1 MTRHIRLLTS
11 ISLLGTIF
19 WVTVS
24 SAQPPAA
31 MIIVSP
37 SAGSMIQPG
46 QALTISVHVASG
58 TYPKG
63 VAVIGQDPLGSSGLS
78 PVVGSAASFTLSVP
92 ASTSPGLYKITAV
105 SVDSSGAMV
114 SSEPVTIDVER
125 ADVPTRINVH
135 PPSVTSVLV
144 GNTLPLTIVGMFLG
158 AGELDITH
166 SSKLRFIS
174 ENTRVAVAQDGVLS
188 AMGVGQTNIDVQY
201 GPISEKLR
209 VTVQAGAH

>member
-11 ISLLGTIF
+11 ISLLGTIP

-63 VAVIGQDPLGSSGLS
+63 VAVIGQDPLGSAGFS
-78 PVVGSAASFTLSVP
+78 PVVDSAASFTLGVP
-92 ASTSPGLYKITAV
+92 ANTSPGLYKITAV
-105 SVDSSGAMV
+105 SVDSTGAMV
-114 SSEPVTIDVER
+114 SSKPVTIDVER
-125 ADVPTRINVH
+125 ADVPTQIKVY
-135 PPSVTSVLV
+135 PPSVTLELV
-144 GNTLPLTIVGMFLG
+144 GDTLLLTIFGVFPGG
-158 AGELDITH
+158 GELDLTH

-174 ENTRVAVAQDGVLS
+174 ENTSVAVAQDGVFS
-188 AMGVGQTNIDVQY
+188 AVGVGQTNIDVQY

-209 VTVQAGAH
+209 VTVPAGTH